1 VRYRALITGQVH
13 WNLAWNEFVGK
24 FNGPGSPGV
33 ILPNKSK
40 TEILKIYSPQIYLM
54 GDLSCFIFSRVTFRA
69 NSRSVLRIRVRGLE
83 PLEIHL
89 TREKKC
95 VLQVRGCLIL
105 G

>member
-1 VRYRALITGQVH
+1 VCHVRFRALGTGQVH

-33 ILPNKSK
+33 ILPNKSE
-40 TEILKIYSPQIYLM
+40 TEILKIYSPHIYLI
-54 GDLSCFIFSRVTFRA
+54 GDLSCFIFSRVTSRT

-95 VLQVRGCLIL
+95 ALQVRGC
-105 G
+105 